1 MFKIGS
7 VVLGISAWCKSRVE
21 ELGRTG
27 IVTEVDNDAWVYVQ
41 WSSGKLDKHRRW
53 ELVAL
58 QQIDE

>member
-27 IVTEVDNDAWVYVQ
+27 IVTDVDKDGWIHVQ
-41 WSSGKLDKHRRW
+41 
-53 ELVAL
+53 
-58 QQIDE
+58 